1 MFNVPLYLMI
11 TEDDDGDTE
20 EDNADDCDGE
30 HQHFSGQG
38 LSEREHWSTLET
50 AWMRG
55 VLARRR
61 SLVVSHLLFCL
72 FCSPSFVHDDVLI
85 CVATQVVPMVQGN
98 CCHVE
103 DPKTLN
109 DVETK

>member
-1 MFNVPLYLMI
+1 
-11 TEDDDGDTE
+11 
-20 EDNADDCDGE
+20 
-30 HQHFSGQG
+30 
-38 LSEREHWSTLET
+38 
-50 AWMRG
+50 MRG

-61 SLVVSHLLFCL
+61 SLFASHLLFCL
-72 FCSPSFVHDDVLI
+72 FCSPLFVHDDVLI

-98 CCHVE
+98 CGHVE